1 MLKYDDCL
9 IKSLDINKFK
19 NRINCDYI
27 LEYLNKHKHKY
38 KTFKNNE
45 MFLNT
50 LKKSEIEFF
59 LNCKNN
65 EIVLLEENEN
75 FNSIVKREYLLENII
90 FLDYLNDDISANEF
104 KLTFSDYC
112 FNEFKY
118 VLVKIKECLI
128 YDNFIEVMIKYP
140 ILENILDYNI
150 FLKMF
155 DDGLSNIEI
164 ANEYKSIITEILDS
178 ELKIDRI
185 FLLNY
190 NIFINFQYYS
200 KKFDIDLFIK
210 CEKDGYKLN
219 DERKLLFETTKEKLF
234 VIIKEKILT
243 DSTLLDFSKSHIHL
257 ESDRKMLS
265 FTSNFIFYG
274 LYFKLFNINELDF
287 LEKNKLLLYLSKH
300 TYSKTDFELL
310 LKKNDIK
317 LKYIFDI
324 DIKVADNFFYPKS
337 FLILNDTIENVIKNH
352 SGDLL
357 AEFLLKYF
365 KYLIQYNKV
374 LFKSDHTNKYLKK
387 ENIIITF
394 KDHQKPLYRKF
405 NLTKKEFLKI
415 LNKKIV
421 VK

>member
-155 DDGLSNIEI
+155 DAGLSNIEI

-274 LYFKLFNINELDF
+274 LYFKLFTKDELCF
-287 LEKNKLLLYLSKH
+287 LEQNKLLLFVANDILNEQ
-300 TYSKTDFELL
+300 DFLLL
-310 LKKNDIK
+310 LKENEIDFKNIYNVNMYNKDNYYPKEKLNLVVNLSTIPVIGTGLADFLLTYFDYLMNYNTVIFNNQGDINLSREQL
-317 LKYIFDI
+317 LKPFLENI
-324 DIKVADNFFYPKS
+324 DILSKTFK
-337 FLILNDTIENVIKNH
+337 LTEE
-352 SGDLL
+352 
-357 AEFLLKYF
+357 EFLNIL
-365 KYLIQYNKV
+365 
-374 LFKSDHTNKYLKK
+374 HTKL
-387 ENIIITF
+387 
-394 KDHQKPLYRKF
+394 
-405 NLTKKEFLKI
+405 
-415 LNKKIV
+415 V

>member
-1 MLKYDDCL
+1 MIESVSIDFK
-9 IKSLDINKFK
+9 KFK
-19 NRINCDYI
+19 NGINCSFILSELNIFKSDYDCFKDDYMFVQLLKKKSCLFYI
-27 LEYLNKHKHKY
+27 KINNDEIELIKENQYSNKAIYQKLLFLENDICLQYLNNKIDEKEFKNKLSEYYFEKIQKYIIEIKNYLLEYGY
-38 KTFKNNE
+38 IKTFKTHPSLVYLLTTESLFDILHNIDIENIQCNFTIEDILNN
-45 MFLNT
+45 LN
-50 LKKSEIEFF
+50 ID
-59 LNCKNN
+59 
-65 EIVLLEENEN
+65 IVLLLKFKELIDNGYGNLFSFRFNISQFISYEKSGYKITKERRQKFNIIKKEI
-75 FNSIVKREYLLENII
+75 FNSNFSSLLSDNPNNLTLKDRS
-90 FLDYLNDDISANEF
+90 FL
-104 KLTFSDYC
+104 
-112 FNEFKY
+112 
-118 VLVKIKECLI
+118 
-128 YDNFIEVMIKYP
+128 NF
-140 ILENILDYNI
+140 
-150 FLKMF
+150 MF
-155 DDGLSNIEI
+155 
-164 ANEYKSIITEILDS
+164 
-178 ELKIDRI
+178 
-185 FLLNY
+185 
-190 NIFINFQYYS
+190 
-200 KKFDIDLFIK
+200 
-210 CEKDGYKLN
+210 
-219 DERKLLFETTKEKLF
+219 
-234 VIIKEKILT
+234 
-243 DSTLLDFSKSHIHL
+243 
-257 ESDRKMLS
+257 
-265 FTSNFIFYG
+265 NFIFYG

-405 NLTKKEFLKI
+405 NLTKKEFLNI

>member
-1 MLKYDDCL
+1 MIESFSIDFK
-9 IKSLDINKFK
+9 KFK
-19 NRINCDYI
+19 NCIDCSFILSELNIFKSDYAIFKDDYI
-27 LEYLNKHKHKY
+27 FIKILKKKSCLFYIKINNDEIELMKENQYSNKAIYQKLLFLENDICLQYLNNKIDKKEFKNKLSEYYFEKFQKYIIEIKNYLLEYGHI
-38 KTFKNNE
+38 KTFKTHPRLVYLLTTESLFDILHNIDIENIQCNFTIEDILNN
-45 MFLNT
+45 LN
-50 LKKSEIEFF
+50 ID
-59 LNCKNN
+59 
-65 EIVLLEENEN
+65 IVLLLKFKELIDNVYGNLFSFRFNISQFISYEKSGYKITKERRQKFNIIKKEL
-75 FNSIVKREYLLENII
+75 FNSNFLNLLSDNPNNLTLENRS
-90 FLDYLNDDISANEF
+90 FL
-104 KLTFSDYC
+104 
-112 FNEFKY
+112 
-118 VLVKIKECLI
+118 
-128 YDNFIEVMIKYP
+128 NF
-140 ILENILDYNI
+140 
-150 FLKMF
+150 MF
-155 DDGLSNIEI
+155 
-164 ANEYKSIITEILDS
+164 
-178 ELKIDRI
+178 
-185 FLLNY
+185 
-190 NIFINFQYYS
+190 
-200 KKFDIDLFIK
+200 
-210 CEKDGYKLN
+210 
-219 DERKLLFETTKEKLF
+219 
-234 VIIKEKILT
+234 
-243 DSTLLDFSKSHIHL
+243 
-257 ESDRKMLS
+257 
-265 FTSNFIFYG
+265 NFIFYG

>member
-274 LYFKLFNINELDF
+274 LYFKLFTKDELFF
-287 LEKNKLLLYLSKH
+287 LEQNKLLLFVANDILNEQ
-300 TYSKTDFELL
+300 DFLLL
-310 LKKNDIK
+310 LKENEIDFKNIYNVNMYNKDNYYPKEKLNLVVNLSTIPVIGTGLADFLLTYFDYLMNYNTVIFNNQGDINLSREQL
-317 LKYIFDI
+317 LKPFLENI
-324 DIKVADNFFYPKS
+324 DILSKTFK
-337 FLILNDTIENVIKNH
+337 LTEE
-352 SGDLL
+352 
-357 AEFLLKYF
+357 EFLNIL
-365 KYLIQYNKV
+365 
-374 LFKSDHTNKYLKK
+374 HTKL
-387 ENIIITF
+387 
-394 KDHQKPLYRKF
+394 
-405 NLTKKEFLKI
+405 
-415 LNKKIV
+415 V